1 MCELDHK
8 EGWAPKNWCCW
19 IVVLEKTLESS
30 QDSNIKQVNLKGS
43 QPWIFIGR
51 MDAKAEAP
59 IPWPADVKSQVIGKD
74 PDAGKDW
81 RQEKGTKDNEMV
93 GWHHQLN
100 VHEFEQTLG
109 DGKGQE
115 AWHAAVHGVTNS
127 WTWVS
132 NWITI
137 KNKLKLL
144 GSKWFALLSSKYLI
158 YLPTNHAYNT
168 KLKRYES
175 MRVCV
180 C

>member
-1 MCELDHK
+1 MFLVNLPSTNALPCHTASHFRFCSIEI
-8 EGWAPKNWCCW
+8 WALNNWCFW
-19 IVVLEKTLESS
+19 NVVLEKTLERPL
-30 QDSNIKQVNLKGS
+30 DCREVKPVDPNRN

-115 AWHAAVHGVTNS
+115 AWHAAVHGVQREGHDLATEQQQC
-127 WTWVS
+127 
-132 NWITI
+132 I
-137 KNKLKLL
+137 LL
-144 GSKWFALLSSKYLI
+144 KYLVI
-158 YLPTNHAYNT
+158 
-168 KLKRYES
+168 
-175 MRVCV
+175 
-180 C
+180 